1 MLEWQTSPPKTASA
15 GACASCASP
24 AGLTLKDVAARAHL
38 DVSTLSRLENGQR
51 RLALDHL
58 PPLADALGVST
69 DELLG
74 PAPVV
79 DPRVSTEP
87 IRRNGLTMWPLNHV
101 GSTNRLQTYKVHIP
115 ASRRRPPAVLPV
127 HEGHDWMYVLSG
139 RLRLLLGDEDF
150 TIEPGE
156 AAEFVTTT
164 PHWFGAIDGRRP
176 RRHLRPARRAGP
188 PRPGEQAPGAGSGLA
203 LRSPP
208 VPTPEEI
215 TRHSEYD
222 PDEPIVWSGRPPSPS
237 WSRSSSPIRRG
248 RRVRVLATQH
258 P

>member
-1 MLEWQTSPPKTASA
+1 MANESTEDRVRRRLRELRLA
-15 GACASCASP
+15 

-79 DPRVSTEP
+79 DPRVTTKP
-87 IRRNGLTMWPLNHV
+87 LRRNGMTMWPLNHV
-101 GSTNRLQTYKVHIP
+101 GSTHRLQTYKVHIP

-164 PHWFGAIDGRRP
+164 PHWFGAVDGPVDLVAIFGPHGERA
-176 RRHLRPARRAGP
+176 HLDPA
-188 PRPGEQAPGAGSGLA
+188 
-203 LRSPP
+203 
-208 VPTPEEI
+208 
-215 TRHSEYD
+215 
-222 PDEPIVWSGRPPSPS
+222 
-237 WSRSSSPIRRG
+237 SR
-248 RRVRVLATQH
+248 L
-258 P
+258 